1 MHHFSVFSSP
11 VFGTNHLLKPCRP
24 LASSLALTFEGG
36 ALYRQ
41 NPRLHPDVSTKPY
54 HAVDS
59 RPPLQQARLSDGLML
74 EYILVSCQ
82 PSILCYHVSS
92 CPIPKGPRM
101 KRADVIDLIRF
112 HSEHDD
118 VSFNNR
124 AAAIA
129 REFAASGEQE
139 LASYVMSLISATRT
153 FIPQMEEDGSSRL
166 VKETVSDT
174 PLPLP
179 TPIANDIR
187 GIVNAIA
194 HKMGV
199 NKFLFQG
206 PPGTGKTESVRQL
219 ARILNRS
226 LYSVDFNTLI
236 DSKLGETQKNI
247 AALFKEV
254 NAAGRQA
261 IVLFDEIDAVALDRI
276 NSNDVRE
283 MGRATSAVLKGLDTL
298 ADTVV
303 LIATTNLFSCVDPAL
318 ARRFDM
324 VIDFDRYT
332 HDDLV
337 DVGMTVMH
345 ELAKGLDFIK
355 SDARCFRKV
364 LETSRSLP
372 YPGEL
377 KNLIRTS
384 IAFSDPANQYDYLV
398 RVFEALN
405 GEPPTVDTLQSR
417 GFTVREMEVLT
428 GVSRSTISRMMKGAE
443 HE

>member
-1 MHHFSVFSSP
+1 
-11 VFGTNHLLKPCRP
+11 
-24 LASSLALTFEGG
+24 
-36 ALYRQ
+36 
-41 NPRLHPDVSTKPY
+41 
-54 HAVDS
+54 
-59 RPPLQQARLSDGLML
+59 
-74 EYILVSCQ
+74 
-82 PSILCYHVSS
+82 
-92 CPIPKGPRM
+92 M

-118 VSFNNR
+118 VAFNNK

-139 LASYVMSLISATRT
+139 LAGYIMSLISATRI
-153 FIPQMEEDGSSRL
+153 FVPQMEENGSSRL
-166 VKETVSDT
+166 VKVSASDS

-179 TPIANDIR
+179 SPIANDIR

-199 NKFLFQG
+199 NRFLFQG
-206 PPGTGKTESVRQL
+206 PPGTGKTESARQL

-247 AALFKEV
+247 AALFEEV

-261 IVLFDEIDAVALDRI
+261 IVLFDEIDVVALDRV

-283 MGRATSAVLKGLDTL
+283 MGRATSSVLKGLDELTSS
-298 ADTVV
+298 VI
-303 LIATTNLFSCVDPAL
+303 LIATTNLFSFFDPAFT
-318 ARRFDM
+318 RRFDM

-332 HDDLV
+332 HNDLV
-337 DVGMTVMH
+337 EVGMTVMTG
-345 ELAKGLDFIK
+345 LTKGLDFIK
-355 SDARCFRKV
+355 SDQRCFRKI
-364 LETSRSLP
+364 LDTSQSLP

-384 IAFSDPANQYDYLV
+384 IAFSDPANQYDYLI
-398 RVFEALN
+398 RIFEALN
-405 GEPPTVDTLQSR
+405 GEPPTINALQSR

-428 GVSRSTISRMMKGAE
+428 GISRSTISRTLKGAE

>member
-1 MHHFSVFSSP
+1 
-11 VFGTNHLLKPCRP
+11 
-24 LASSLALTFEGG
+24 
-36 ALYRQ
+36 
-41 NPRLHPDVSTKPY
+41 
-54 HAVDS
+54 
-59 RPPLQQARLSDGLML
+59 
-74 EYILVSCQ
+74 
-82 PSILCYHVSS
+82 
-92 CPIPKGPRM
+92 M